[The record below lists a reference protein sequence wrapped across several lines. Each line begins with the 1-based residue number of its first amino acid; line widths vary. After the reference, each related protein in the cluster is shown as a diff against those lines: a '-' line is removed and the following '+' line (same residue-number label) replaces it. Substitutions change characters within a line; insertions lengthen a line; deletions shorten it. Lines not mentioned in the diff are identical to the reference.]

1 MNVFEKSL
9 RELFDKSQ
17 LLQDPKYT
25 GRTCLARLDKDLRV
39 KLSFVENGVA
49 GEYTAICASIINRTD
64 GLVDKQTFRFRDM
77 VPARSRETLF
87 GRDYPYIW
95 ICDGKA
101 EWYGQ
106 PLTQKEQ
113 RQVRD
118 AILDYVEMY
127 LEPRMDMGGQSM

>member
-39 KLSFVENGVA
+39 KLSYVENGVA

-77 VPARSRETLF
+77 VPARSKETLF

-113 RQVRD
+113 RLVRD

-127 LEPRMDMGGQSM
+127 LEPQMTMTEQSM

>member
-49 GEYTAICASIINRTD
+49 GEYTAIRASIINRTD
-64 GLVDKQTFRFRDM
+64 GVVDKQTFRFRDM
-77 VPARSRETLF
+77 VPARSKETLF

-106 PLTQKEQ
+106 PLSQKEQ
-113 RQVRD
+113 RLVRD
-118 AILDYVEMY
+118 GILDYVEMY
-127 LEPRMDMGGQSM
+127 LEPQMAMTEQSM

>member
-9 RELFDKSQ
+9 RDLFGSSEM
-17 LLQDPKYT
+17 LQDAKYT
-25 GRTCLARLDKDLRV
+25 GKTCLARLDKDLRV
-39 KLSFVENGVA
+39 KLSFVETGVA
-49 GEYTAICASIINRTD
+49 CNYTAICASIINRTD

-77 VPARSRETLF
+77 VPARSKETLF

-106 PLTQKEQ
+106 PLSQKEQ
-113 RQVRD
+113 KLVRD

-127 LEPRMDMGGQSM
+127 LDPQMAMTEQSM

>member
-49 GEYTAICASIINRTD
+49 GEYTAIRASIINRTD
-64 GLVDKQTFRFRDM
+64 GVVDKQTFRFRDM
-77 VPARSRETLF
+77 VPARSKETLF

-106 PLTQKEQ
+106 PLSQKEQ
-113 RQVRD
+113 RLVRD

-127 LEPRMDMGGQSM
+127 LEPQMSMETQSM

>member
-9 RELFDKSQ
+9 RDLFGSSEM
-17 LLQDPKYT
+17 LQDAKYT
-25 GRTCLARLDKDLRV
+25 GKTCLARLDRDLRV

-49 GEYTAICASIINRTD
+49 GEYTAIRASIINRTD
-64 GLVDKQTFRFRDM
+64 GVVDKQTFRFRDM

-106 PLTQKEQ
+106 PLSQKEQ
-113 RQVRD
+113 RLVRD
-118 AILDYVEMY
+118 TILDYVEMY
-127 LEPRMDMGGQSM
+127 LEPQMAMTEQSM

>member
-39 KLSFVENGVA
+39 KLSYVENGVA

-95 ICDGKA
+95 IRDGKA

>member
-39 KLSFVENGVA
+39 KLSYVENGVA

-95 ICDGKA
+95 IRDGKA

-127 LEPRMDMGGQSM
+127 LEPRMDMGEQSM

>member
-77 VPARSRETLF
+77 VPARSKETLF

-113 RQVRD
+113 RLVRD

-127 LEPRMDMGGQSM
+127 LEPQMTMTEQSM

>member
-39 KLSFVENGVA
+39 KLSYVENGVA

-127 LEPRMDMGGQSM
+127 LEPQMTMTEQSM

>member
-127 LEPRMDMGGQSM
+127 LEPRMDMGEQSM

>member
-49 GEYTAICASIINRTD
+49 GEYTAIRASIINRTD
-64 GLVDKQTFRFRDM
+64 GVVDKQTFSFRDM
-77 VPARSRETLF
+77 VPARSKETLF

-106 PLTQKEQ
+106 PLSQKEQ
-113 RQVRD
+113 RLVRD

-127 LEPRMDMGGQSM
+127 LEPQMSMETQSM